1 MTCNFYKICQVKK
14 SLREFKIN
22 LMSKDYGFNFLEVNG
37 LKWYCF
43 IIHKYSNYFCY
54 KMSQINSIFSFSR
67 PFESLDDDALT
78 LIHKDFLPNLNP
90 HVLVIEAL
98 WWYIGSFLKWA
109 VPVTDVTAIK
119 GFSICKKITHINVF
133 NKIYVLSLL

>member
-1 MTCNFYKICQVKK
+1 
-14 SLREFKIN
+14 
-22 LMSKDYGFNFLEVNG
+22 
-37 LKWYCF
+37 
-43 IIHKYSNYFCY
+43 
-54 KMSQINSIFSFSR
+54 MSQINSIFLFSR
-67 PFESLDDDALT
+67 PFESFDDDALT

-119 GFSICKKITHINVF
+119 GFSIWKKIAHINIL
-133 NKIYVLSLL
+133 NKI